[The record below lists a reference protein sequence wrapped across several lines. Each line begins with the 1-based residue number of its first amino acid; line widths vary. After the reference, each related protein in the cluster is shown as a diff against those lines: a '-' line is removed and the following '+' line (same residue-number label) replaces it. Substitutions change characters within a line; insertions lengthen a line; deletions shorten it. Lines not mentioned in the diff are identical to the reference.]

1 MKHKLLQTW
10 ARKSAK
16 LLAAV
21 ALLATTAFG
30 ATAETSYIIQF
41 STGTNANGTDL
52 SNKNVQDFVV
62 ETSKEFVSGTF
73 FNVYKAYGNTPKGVK
88 LGSSGNA
95 GIFGFNL
102 ESTKCT
108 AAVKSI
114 TINGAYFNNTK
125 DANMGIKIYLNG
137 STSEAG
143 SLTGF
148 KKDELSAKTLTLA
161 DPIVISSIKLET
173 YNTENATV
181 TSTYQARGYVEC
193 ITLAYDNTPVDPNK
207 IAAPTFTPDGGEVD
221 INSTVTIT
229 GDDKALS
236 LKYWFGDDE
245 TAATTVT
252 GASATVTITE
262 ACTLNAIAIGEGD
275 AVSATKTASF
285 TINPA
290 SYPNT
295 IYYSHCTSDDSG
307 FEAWGVAG
315 VTNPWTIDAT
325 YGLKATGY
333 KSGANT
339 ETEGVM
345 SSPVLDLTNRANIT
359 LDFDQAINMFKNGK
373 TVLSGEDMAQIN
385 NYISVVIAEVE
396 DETIPTDW
404 TKLADATLPESQ
416 SWDFYAQNPAINL
429 DAYKGKKVRIGFK
442 YTSTTEMAG
451 TWEIKNVLVRGDIAP
466 EIPAPT
472 AAENV
477 TITEGEG
484 SWTIRPESYPVV
496 LTFAVEDGV
505 QMYAKSISDTQA
517 QAAAEGDND
526 GYTVLEGN
534 TLTLTAQGD
543 NYSVYAMK
551 DGVKSVAKSIVADA
565 ATGIAGIEAEDG
577 EAVYFNLQG
586 VRVQNPENGVFIRV
600 QNGKAVKIV
609 K

>member
-16 LLAAV
+16 LLAAF
-21 ALLATTAFG
+21 ALLATTAGVAMAETATFTVANLAPNTSYTKTTYKDAASG
-30 ATAETSYIIQF
+30 IELTAYVTKTTSPKDYIGLSKNAVNNKGNGGNWIAVSANDNEYNILSVTLNNVYTTNSNGANLTVKVNSSAYTGLTDKIIKNPAGTEKYKEHLEQATAGTEKNYSINDKAFIIYNNE
-41 STGTNANGTDL
+41 GNGQVL
-52 SNKNVQDFVV
+52 LN
-62 ETSKEFVSGTF
+62 G
-73 FNVYKAYGNTPKGVK
+73 
-88 LGSSGNA
+88 
-95 GIFGFNL
+95 
-102 ESTKCT
+102 
-108 AAVKSI
+108 I
-114 TINGAYFNNTK
+114 TITY
-125 DANMGIKIYLNG
+125 
-137 STSEAG
+137 E
-143 SLTGF
+143 
-148 KKDELSAKTLTLA
+148 KTA
-161 DPIVISSIKLET
+161 
-173 YNTENATV
+173 
-181 TSTYQARGYVEC
+181 
-193 ITLAYDNTPVDPNK
+193 VDPNK
-207 IAAPTFTPDGGEVD
+207 PAAPTFTPDGGEVD
-221 INSTVTIT
+221 ANTTVTIA
-229 GDDKALS
+229 GDDKTQS
-236 LKYWFGDDE
+236 LKYWFGEDA
-245 TAATTVT
+245 TSATTVT
-252 GASATVTITE
+252 GATATVTITE
-262 ACTLNAIAIGEGD
+262 VCTLNAIAIGEGD

-295 IYYSHCTSDDSG
+295 IYYNHCTSDDSG

-416 SWDFYAQNPAINL
+416 SWNFYAQNPAINL